1 MATDEQQVTMAIV
14 QVREGVKHGPV
25 GGDGLHAFTSH
36 PFSQVTQCHLCVL
49 WTCGGLGSGR
59 LDSFKHTSKPV
70 SLSLVTYSVRR
81 PPLPLTVVLFF
92 PLGLGPLRVHG
103 WMMDR

>member
-70 SLSLVTYSVRR
+70 SLSLSSPTPSAVLPFLLLLFSSS
-81 PPLPLTVVLFF
+81 PLALVL
-92 PLGLGPLRVHG
+92 
-103 WMMDR
+103 